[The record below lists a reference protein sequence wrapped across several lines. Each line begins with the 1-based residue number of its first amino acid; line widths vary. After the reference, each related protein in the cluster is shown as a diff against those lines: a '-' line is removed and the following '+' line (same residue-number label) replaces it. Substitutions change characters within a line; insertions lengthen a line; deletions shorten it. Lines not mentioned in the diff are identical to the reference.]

1 MSTDR
6 HFMARAIQ
14 LADRGRYSTSPNPR
28 VGCVIVRNGEIV
40 GEGWHQYAGEAHAEV
55 NALAVAG
62 QAAQGATAYV
72 TLEPC
77 SHTGKTG
84 PCSQALVAAGVARV
98 VSAMEDPNPQVSGRG
113 HTLLRS
119 AGIEVEVGV
128 MAEQA
133 AALNLGFIKRM
144 RTGLPRVRCKLA
156 MSLDGRTAMANGESQ
171 WITGSAARAEVHRLR
186 ASSCAVMTGIGS
198 VLLDDSRLD
207 VRELQVDEAFTSSRQ
222 APLRVVMD
230 SRLCTPL
237 AARVIGDDQRCLI
250 LYSNSDVANAEELR
264 QCGARVVRILGQSE
278 AVDLES
284 ALRYLAEKEQCNEVL
299 LEAGATLSGA
309 MLTAGLVDELH
320 LFVAPVLLGSDAR
333 PMVDMPLQHMADKWA
348 LTIVDRRQFGDDTR
362 IIAIPQER

>member
-6 HFMARAIQ
+6 RFMARAIQ

-62 QAAQGATAYV
+62 QAAKGATAYV

-84 PCSQALVAAGVARV
+84 PCSQALVAAGVTRV
-98 VSAMEDPNPQVSGRG
+98 VSAMEDPNPEVSGRG
-113 HTLLRS
+113 HKLLRDK
-119 AGIEVEVGV
+119 GVDVDIGV

-133 AALNLGFIKRM
+133 AALNPGFIKRM
-144 RTGLPRVRCKLA
+144 RSGLPRVRCKLA

-171 WITGSAARAEVHRLR
+171 WITGAAARAEVHRLR
-186 ASSCAVMTGIGS
+186 ASSCAIMTGIGS
-198 VLLDDSRLD
+198 ILLDDSRLD
-207 VRELQVDEAFTSSRQ
+207 VRELAIDETYTPPRQ
-222 APLRVVMD
+222 SPLRVVMD

-237 AARVIGDDQRCLI
+237 NARVIGDDQRSLI

-264 QCGARVVRILGQSE
+264 QCGARVVRIVGQSE
-278 AVDLES
+278 AVGLEA
-284 ALRYLAEKEQCNEVL
+284 ALRYLAEKEQCNDVL

-309 MLTAGLVDELH
+309 MLAAGLVDELH
-320 LFVAPVLLGSDAR
+320 LFIAPVLLGSDAR
-333 PMVDMPLQHMADKWA
+333 PLVDMPLQHMVDKLP
-348 LTIVDRRQFGDDTR
+348 LTIVDRRQFGEDTR